1 MHIQVGHRVQIYPI
15 PLVEF
20 YLHPEDSIDGFRFR
34 FLINWPVIACY
45 YLSNNADI
53 CFLINAI
60 CRNITYKYVRST
72 YMQTIQTV
80 NNLHEFLRLT

>member
-1 MHIQVGHRVQIYPI
+1 MHIQVMHRVQIYPI

-20 YLHPEDSIDGFRFR
+20 YLHPEDSIDGFHFR
-34 FLINWPVIACY
+34 FLINWPVIASY

-60 CRNITYKYVRST
+60 CRNITYKYVRSP

-80 NNLHEFLRLT
+80 NNLHELLRLT